1 MDSNSDSVRL
11 IQSLAKLA
19 ALITI
24 LYFGIPFIWSQVKLL
39 TPARLA
45 LYSLVVSGVP
55 VVIIIGDAV
64 RHGGKFSDFGA
75 AFSWITL
82 LTLPITI
89 FGLIAAGIWKVF
101 F

>member
-11 IQSLAKLA
+11 ILALAKLI
-19 ALITI
+19 ALVSIF
-24 LYFGIPFIWSQVKLL
+24 YFGIPFIWSQVKLL
-39 TPARLA
+39 TPGKLA
-45 LYSLVVSGVP
+45 LYSLVVSAVP

-82 LTLPITI
+82 LTVPITI
-89 FGLIAAGIWKVF
+89 FGLITAGIWKAF